1 MHNLKQ
7 LKIWQL
13 SIELA
18 DCVYNATEH
27 FPSTETYGL
36 RDQMRRAAVSVG
48 SNIAEG
54 AGRNSP
60 KEFEHFIGIANGSL
74 NELIFQF
81 ELCKRRNLVR
91 IEQHLEIEEKIDHLL
106 RMNYQFKLQLKK
118 SQVASHNSQ
127 IVHRKS

>member
-18 DCVYNATEH
+18 DLVYSATEH

-54 AGRNSP
+54 AGRNSH

-106 RMNYQFKLQLKK
+106 RMNYQFKLKLKK
-118 SQVASHNSQ
+118 SQVVSY
-127 IVHRKS
+127 KP

>member
-91 IEQHLEIEEKIDHLL
+91 IEQRPLEICH
-106 RMNYQFKLQLKK
+106 FLQL
-118 SQVASHNSQ
+118 SQYLQECEGFERLLKN
-127 IVHRKS
+127 RWK